1 MEASEQK
8 ATEVVEK
15 NVVTVATQ
23 LPSDKKSNMI
33 QVSSNKRPLYF
44 YVNLA
49 KVHSLSYLPFFCNFS
64 LSDGIYIS
72 ISVIMD
78 GCVWI
83 S

>member
-23 LPSDKKSNMI
+23 QLSDKKSNMI

-49 KVHSLSYLPFFCNFS
+49 KVLPLPFFYTY
-64 LSDGIYIS
+64 IYIQS
-72 ISVIMD
+72 Q
-78 GCVWI
+78 
-83 S
+83 